1 MKSYDIGLAGE
12 ESAAL
17 FLEKSGYTVK
27 GRRVRVG
34 RSEIDIIAEDENY
47 IIFAEVK
54 TRRVSPDETIS
65 PAAAVDE
72 KKQGYLIRG
81 TEEYLLT
88 NKTEKFVRIDIIE
101 VLVSAEG
108 DGYTPLEIRH
118 IKNAV
123 KRNGKFSL
131 KESRKKHY

>member
-17 FLEKSGYTVK
+17 FLEKSGYTIK

-34 RSEIDIIAEDENY
+34 RSEIDIIAEDGDY

-54 TRRVSPDETIS
+54 TRRVSPDEKTS
-65 PAAAVDE
+65 PASAVDE
-72 KKQGYLIRG
+72 KKQGYLVRG
-81 TEEYLLT
+81 VEEYLSA
-88 NKTEKFVRIDIIE
+88 NKTEKFVRIDVIE
-101 VLVSAEG
+101 VLVSA
-108 DGYTPLEIRH
+108 DSDNYTPLEIRH

-131 KESRKKHY
+131 KESRKKHF